1 MQPKTLATIPYDA
14 MGYIVTSDAGRE
26 RYSWR
31 DTVRNLNDTYESI
44 FPEEAAAAA
53 AARSEKVADDSKD
66 ASDKLAAELAE
77 LKESGG
83 DEAADFARAERFKH
97 VNLDLKACVFVR
109 MKWRLPGR
117 SIPPSWCR
125 MLTNTRDKGEP
136 VSRHTL
142 RIVPVEKVCFAAV
155 EDVVKAAKPLIDEA
169 FPADCEEGKEKTFAV
184 VFNSRANST
193 LRRSELVPEI
203 ANLVPEPHKVEL
215 SKPQLVV
222 LVEAVKGVATVA
234 VVKDYYGL
242 LKYNQR
248 LLSMNEEERQAE
260 RALCMPPAKDA
271 EDKEEKKEADGET
284 EEETRRKQL
293 RKRRRKRRRNSQRP
307 SLRLL
312 NDELPR
318 PIPGIL
324 SRPSTTSPANACSKP
339 SRSRRREGAP
349 VCG

>member
-1 MQPKTLATIPYDA
+1 MASSARTDRLVTDTMGGEKRAYDGGGGKKNKKAFYGRPKTLATIPYDA

-53 AARSEKVADDSKD
+53 AAQSEKVADDSKD

-109 MKWRLPGR
+109 MKWEATRK
-117 SIPPSWCR
+117 INPSELVRR

-169 FPADCEEGKEKTFAV
+169 FPAHCEEGKEKTFAV

-215 SKPQLVV
+215 GKPELVV

-260 RALCMPPAKDA
+260 RARCMPPAKDT
-271 EDKEEKKEADGET
+271 EEKKDEEKKEADGEDKG
-284 EEETRRKQL
+284 ETK
-293 RKRRRKRRRNSQRP
+293 KETKV
-307 SLRLL
+307 
-312 NDELPR
+312 E
-318 PIPGIL
+318 
-324 SRPSTTSPANACSKP
+324 TK
-339 SRSRRREGAP
+339 E
-349 VCG
+349 